1 MNKLAIIIFAATQY
15 LNMAKVPFNY
25 NRIKEVL
32 VAKDESN
39 KSLAENLGV
48 TETTVSTWC
57 TNKNQPSIETIFE
70 IAKFLGVDAGELL
83 TTMKNFRP
91 ISQKSKKA
99 PKKQKS

>member
-1 MNKLAIIIFAATQY
+1 MNNLAIIIFAATQY
-15 LNMAKVPFNY
+15 LNMAKAPFNY

-32 VAKDESN
+32 VAKGESN

-70 IAKFLGVDAGELL
+70 IAKFLDIDAGELL
-83 TTMKNFRP
+83 TTMKNFKP
-91 ISQKSKKA
+91 ISQKKKA
-99 PKKQKS
+99 VKKQKS